1 MISFIKH
8 TLNSS
13 FKRAIKHTALLA
25 SIVLFSGGLAAK
37 HIPILNHNFDS
48 DVIDPELRAT
58 TRISGWVD
66 TGFGQLGVYAPT
78 NNGIAQSYYN
88 EVHNNGQV
96 AYLTQG
102 ARVSQ
107 KLHIR
112 LVNGERYTLTFDVGH
127 RLDQYAPNF
136 VARLKANG
144 LVLAQLHSN
153 SYQTVQ
159 GDWVTQTLEFTA
171 NEAMPLGERLAIE
184 FHNLANDGGF
194 QVNLDNITLTTAETG
209 EELPVE
215 GELALGLGLEKV
227 TKSCAGTNIHCTLQ
241 CPAGKKII
249 SGGCWGH
256 NGTGNVWNSSL
267 WGEANDQWL
276 CRMSGTFQETRIVAL
291 CGNVDY

>member
-1 MISFIKH
+1 MNSFIKR

-66 TGFGQLGVYAPT
+66 TGFGLLGVYAPT
-78 NNGIAQSYYN
+78 NNGTGHSYYN
-88 EVHNNGQV
+88 EIHNNGQV

-227 TKSCAGTNIHCTLQ
+227 FKNCSGANVDCVLR

-249 SGGCWGH
+249 SGGCWGS
-256 NGTGNVWNSSL
+256 NGAGNIQNSTLGSSS
-267 WGEANDQWL
+267 DQWH
-276 CRMSGTFQETRIVAL
+276 CRMTGTFQETRIVAL

>member
-1 MISFIKH
+1 MNAFIKR
-8 TLNSS
+8 TLDYPI
-13 FKRAIKHTALLA
+13 KHAITHTALLA
-25 SIVLFSGGLAAK
+25 SIVLFSSGLAAK
-37 HIPILNHNFDS
+37 QIPILNHNFDS
-48 DVIDPELRAT
+48 DGIDPALTYT
-58 TRISGWVD
+58 THISGWVN
-66 TGFGQLGVYAPT
+66 TGFGTLGVYAPT
-78 NNGIAQSYYN
+78 NNGTGHSYYN
-88 EVHNNGQV
+88 EIHNNGQV
-96 AYLTQG
+96 AYLDHG
-102 ARVSQ
+102 SRVSQ

-112 LVNGERYTLTFDVGH
+112 LVNAERYTLTFDVGQ

-209 EELPVE
+209 EEPPVE
-215 GELALGLGLEKV
+215 DELALGLGLEKV
-227 TKSCAGTNIHCTLQ
+227 TKSCAGTNVHCTLQ
-241 CPAGKKII
+241 CPSGKKII

-276 CRMSGTFQETRIVAL
+276 CRMSGTFEETRIVAL

>member
-1 MISFIKH
+1 MNTF
-8 TLNSS
+8 L
-13 FKRAIKHTALLA
+13 KRAIKHTTVLA
-25 SIVLFSGGLAAK
+25 SLLFFSGGLAAK
-37 HIPILNHNFDS
+37 QIPVLNHNFDS
-48 DVIDPELRAT
+48 DVIDPGLKAT
-58 TRISGWVD
+58 THISGWVN
-66 TGFGQLGVYAPT
+66 TGFGLLGVYAPT
-78 NNGIAQSYYN
+78 NNGLALSYYN

-102 ARVSQ
+102 ARISQ
-107 KLHIR
+107 LLPIR

-127 RLDQYAPNF
+127 RLDQHTPNF

-171 NEAMPLGERLAIE
+171 NEAMPLGEHLAIE

-194 QVNLDNITLTTAETG
+194 QVNLDNIALTTAETG

-215 GELALGLGLEKV
+215 DELALGLGLEKV
-227 TKSCAGTNIHCTLQ
+227 FKNCSGANVDCVLR

-249 SGGCWGH
+249 SGGCWGS
-256 NGTGNVWNSSL
+256 NGAGNIQNSTL
-267 WGEANDQWL
+267 WSSSNDQWH
-276 CRMSGTFQETRIVAL
+276 CRMTGTFEETHVVAL